1 MDDLFDALLDAICD
15 FFGIKKRRGHEPG
28 IFRWILRVI
37 WKIFLL
43 LFSLL
48 ALILTVFQIHP
59 RRRRRRY
66 RLLWIFLVIVMIAIV
81 AFSVWYFLK

>member
-1 MDDLFDALLDAICD
+1 MDELFDALLDAICD
-15 FFGIKKRRGHEPG
+15 FFGIEKRRGQEPG

-48 ALILTVFQIHP
+48 ALILTVFQIRP
-59 RRRRRRY
+59 RSRRRRY
-66 RLLWIFLVIVMIAIV
+66 RILWILLLILIAV
-81 AFSVWYFLK
+81 GAFSVWYFLL